1 MSEITS
7 IHKSKQP
14 RRPHYIAEWA
24 ELRGLT
30 QADLARELG
39 ADKSVVSRW
48 FNGTSPSQEWQER
61 LAELIWKQALGYVE
75 EVRNEEGT
83 LTKVVHKPVAWAQ
96 QYLFERMEGK
106 AAIAAPDASVGMRAA
121 DKVRALAKDR
131 LNRIAETVTA
141 PKASRPPVHK
151 PASNE

>member
-1 MSEITS
+1 MSTGRFNSRALTENLRRMASEVVDLLPDGTQIT
-7 IHKSKQP
+7 
-14 RRPHYIAEWA
+14 
-24 ELRGLT
+24 
-30 QADLARELG
+30 RE
-39 ADKSVVSRW
+39 
-48 FNGTSPSQEWQER
+48 ER